1 MEDVISQKLSDHVPK
16 NGQLQN
22 ADSFDNDNSGGKP
35 ERNSSTPTNQTGNH
49 NNSTNT
55 IVIDDNT
62 MEEDSKKEDAGDG
75 KIKWS
80 CDNYE
85 KNYIIDN
92 PRSRTKKKN
101 NLKKKKSNPEE
112 WSVSFSIDGLIKK
125 IENNDGIDL
134 KKRPFFEY
142 FTFAFPIDYIK
153 HMVIHTNNNIDA
165 RNANMRLQKNI
176 ILHTDLGELINFFG
190 LILLMIFQ

>member
-1 MEDVISQKLSDHVPK
+1 MSLYTRFLQRKKVLNLLKLKKGGLSSRKAHNYHVSYVHPKTRERIVLEDVISQKLSDHVPK

-112 WSVSFSIDGLIKK
+112 WSVSFSIDDLIKK
-125 IENNDGIDL
+125 N
-134 KKRPFFEY
+134 
-142 FTFAFPIDYIK
+142 
-153 HMVIHTNNNIDA
+153 
-165 RNANMRLQKNI
+165 
-176 ILHTDLGELINFFG
+176 
-190 LILLMIFQ
+190 